1 LITNGLIC
9 WHNFSSKYHPTK
21 NINNKTKQNKTTTK
35 KLMANELK
43 HKIGGAAL
51 GGKES
56 VLGTIIK
63 EYT

>member
-1 LITNGLIC
+1 
-9 WHNFSSKYHPTK
+9 
-21 NINNKTKQNKTTTK
+21 
-35 KLMANELK
+35 MANELK